1 MGLTFNLGRVSP
13 SVFTDSSLNVG
24 IGAAPSGTYKFEVT
38 GTAKVSGILTLG
50 STISNGT
57 YTYTLPSATGTL
69 ALTSALGDYLP
80 LAGGTLTGALSGTSA
95 TFSGTFEAGRTGG
108 AVTAGDLSV
117 DTTSASAKVII
128 GRLSSI
134 SADNTTLIGRNRIG
148 TQVWSIDGG
157 GIAVFNGTVTATSNT
172 SQFKEGFIIKATT
185 TSGAGSQPAYTY
197 YTAAGSKRWSSFLDV
212 GSDKFHIAN
221 ASNTEVFTIQQ
232 NGNVGINKIDPA
244 TTLNVVGGTSGSSGR
259 LRLTHSTSGSQID
272 LYVGVSDGT
281 GIIVNNNPLFFE
293 VNGTER
299 MRIRSDGEVLMH
311 STTFNSA
318 NDGQLFGTGGDTYF
332 TVAGA
337 TVLYLNRRTTNGVII
352 DFRFNNTSVGSIS
365 TNSNSLPS
373 DRNFK
378 KNITD
383 ISIGLDLVTKLKP
396 VHYRHKF
403 DEDNEPLSNGIIAQE
418 LEEALLECGIEKNS
432 LLMLQYKPNE
442 KEGESQYWVD
452 YTKMIPVLVKAIQEL
467 SAQNQDLKSRLDK
480 AGL

>member
-1 MGLTFNLGRVSP
+1 MGKTFSTGLLTNG
-13 SVFTDSSLNVG
+13 VFQDASNNIG
-24 IGAAPSGTYKFEVT
+24 IGAAPSGTYKLEVT
-38 GTAKVSGILTLG
+38 GTAKVSSTL
-50 STISNGT
+50 
-57 YTYTLPSATGTL
+57 L
-69 ALTSALGDYLP
+69 LG
-80 LAGGTLTGALSGTSA
+80 GALSGTSA
-95 TFSGTFEAGRTGG
+95 TFSGNVQVGG
-108 AVTAGDLSV
+108 AAIGGNSSSFYNTAAETSVTIKQTSGATILALGLWNNSTTGDSRFLRFFTEATATYRGSIQY
-117 DTTSASAKVII
+117 DRP
-128 GRLSSI
+128 GDRLAI
-134 SADNTTLIGRNRIG
+134 Y
-148 TQVWSIDGG
+148 GG
-157 GIAVFNGTVTATSNT
+157 GSGLFFDGAATFSSSVTATSE
-172 SQFKEGFIIKATT
+172 SSLFKEGFIVKATT
-185 TSGAGSQPAYTY
+185 TSGGGSQPAYTY
-197 YTAAGSKRWSSFLDV
+197 YTAAGSKRWSHFLNV
-212 GSDKFHIAN
+212 GDDKFFIAN

>member
-1 MGLTFNLGRVSP
+1 MAITAAG
-13 SVFTDSSLNVG
+13 NVG
-24 IGAAPSGTYKFEVT
+24 IG
-38 GTAKVSGILTLG
+38 
-50 STISNGT
+50 
-57 YTYTLPSATGTL
+57 
-69 ALTSALGDYLP
+69 
-80 LAGGTLTGALSGTSA
+80 
-95 TFSGTFEAGRTGG
+95 
-108 AVTAGDLSV
+108 
-117 DTTSASAKVII
+117 TTSP
-128 GRLSSI
+128 
-134 SADNTTLIGRNRIG
+134 DTLL
-148 TQVWSIDGG
+148 
-157 GIAVFNGTVTATSNT
+157 TVN
-172 SQFKEGFIIKATT
+172 
-185 TSGAGSQPAYTY
+185 
-197 YTAAGSKRWSSFLDV
+197 
-212 GSDKFHIAN
+212 
-221 ASNTEVFTIQQ
+221 
-232 NGNVGINKIDPA
+232 
-244 TTLNVVGGTSGSSGR
+244 GTSGTKSFALVNSGGGTR
-259 LRLTHSTSGSQID
+259 ADFTITENDG
-272 LYVGVSDGT
+272 LYINSNEGATARNIILQT
-281 GIIVNNNPLFFE
+281 G
-293 VNGTER
+293 GTER
-299 MRIRSDGEVLMH
+299 MRITSSGEVLMH

-452 YTKMIPVLVKAIQEL
+452 YTKMIPVLVKAIQEMNTKL
-467 SAQNQDLKSRLDK
+467 DEQNQTIQNLQEQINILAK
-480 AGL
+480 